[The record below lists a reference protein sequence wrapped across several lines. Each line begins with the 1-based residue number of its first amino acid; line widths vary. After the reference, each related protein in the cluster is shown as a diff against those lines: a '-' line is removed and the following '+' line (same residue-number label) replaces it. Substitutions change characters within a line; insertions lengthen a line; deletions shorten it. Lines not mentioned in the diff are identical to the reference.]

1 MLKHILE
8 AISGLNKSIVASKLA
23 TSGQLEEAKRL
34 MLK

>member
-8 AISGLNKSIVASKLA
+8 AISGLNKSLVASKLA
-23 TSGQLEEAKRL
+23 ADGQLEEAKRL